1 MANLSAAELLKPG
14 REYRTAVIIRKM
26 NDGEKFELSN
36 GKTVQFKNS
45 KQIIDILKTNNA
57 AAINSIKFLGID
69 DKIYKLS
76 DIKKNAEFGGKGD
89 RAGVIKE
96 DMALKS
102 LNDQLNSIKKNISK
116 SFVPMNINGKIHKV
130 IRAESTSGTPKSDFH
145 LIDIDG
151 KECVWISHK
160 DGKSPKDFQQWG
172 GISQRIEPL
181 IFGHPETQKF
191 IKDLK
196 AIYPKGLP
204 SATSLRRK
212 IKDKKLK
219 MLSVYGNKFGS
230 MLGQQ
235 NVSILLQGNVEVIS
249 AGSEYK
255 LKANHVHYNG
265 ESVDGNGF
273 DPSLLAVFKGDRSD
287 AGIKGTRITI
297 APYDGRKAEDF

>member
-1 MANLSAAELLKPG
+1 MANLSASELLKPG
-14 REYRTAVIIRKM
+14 REYRAAIIIKKM
-26 NDGEKFELSN
+26 AAGEKFELSN
-36 GKTVQFKNS
+36 GNKIAFKKN
-45 KQIIDILKTNNA
+45 KQIIDTLNTKDASEINA
-57 AAINSIKFLGID
+57 IRFLGTD
-69 DKIYKLS
+69 NKIYKLS
-76 DIKKNAEFGGKGD
+76 DVKKNAEFGGKGD
-89 RAGVIKE
+89 RDSVAKE

-116 SFVPMNINGKIHKV
+116 SFVPMDINGEIHKV

-172 GISQRIEPL
+172 GISQKIEPL
-181 IFGHPETQKF
+181 ISGHPETQKF

-196 AIYPKGLP
+196 VIYPKGLP
-204 SATSLRRK
+204 PATSLRRK
-212 IKDKKLK
+212 IKDRKLK

-249 AGSEYK
+249 AGSAYK

-297 APYDGRKAEDF
+297 APYDGRRAKDF